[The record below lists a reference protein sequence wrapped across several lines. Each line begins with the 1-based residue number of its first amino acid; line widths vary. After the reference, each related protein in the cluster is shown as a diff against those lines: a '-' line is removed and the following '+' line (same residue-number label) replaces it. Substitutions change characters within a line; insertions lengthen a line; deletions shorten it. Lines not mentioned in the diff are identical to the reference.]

1 MAGESREDRAVAKGV
16 EIDLEAVKAEIL
28 DEVEALRKGRGG
40 VVWRPESPGDATVAH
55 ADKEIECILDL
66 DDAAFV
72 RAAYQVILG
81 RPIDSVGF
89 VDAMD
94 RLIEGESRVNMLWNL
109 AESVEARS
117 KGVEPSALLGER
129 AAALSVPGSGSRSVF
144 RRLVSWIVRLRHAPA
159 RIAMLGRDLRRL
171 SLRVDWLLFQSAD
184 LEASRVEMAARLSRQ
199 LTDLR
204 ADSLLSQNAFVEASR
219 LDIASSMNQHLQE
232 LRKYSESAHEALEAE
247 FDGRL
252 QRLQRACE
260 AVSEGLQRQ
269 LDTAVEQCRDLVTST
284 GASVS
289 EMRDTVENV
298 RQLERRLLLDEFRL
312 ADTEL
317 RTRRDGVVAGPVP
330 GPLRQAA
337 KATDAG
343 SELLYLA
350 LEDAFR
356 GTDAVI
362 RSRLGLYSPRVAAC
376 GAGTKDNP
384 VIDLGCGRGEWLQLL
399 KEQGYLAHGID
410 SSAVMTELCRV
421 KGLDVECA
429 DAVDYLSGMT
439 PASAGMITAFH
450 IIEHLPFEQ
459 LLQIVD
465 LSLRALRPGGV
476 LILETPN
483 PENIVVATC
492 NFYVDPTHIRPIPPD
507 LLEFL
512 ARARG
517 FVDVETLRL
526 HPLDMVKPGEGHHEW
541 LAPVLDRF
549 NCSQDYAI
557 VAVRPGSRCDDQG
570 HDESHGS
577 TS

>member
-1 MAGESREDRAVAKGV
+1 MAGENREDRAVAKGV
-16 EIDLEAVKAEIL
+16 EIDLEAVKAEIM
-28 DEVEALRKGRGG
+28 DEVEALRKDRGG
-40 VVWRPESPGDATVAH
+40 AAWTPEAPVEATVAR

-72 RAAYQVILG
+72 RAAYQIILG
-81 RPIDSVGF
+81 RAVDSVGY

-94 RLIEGESRVNMLWNL
+94 RLIEGESRGDVLWRI
-109 AESVEARS
+109 AESVEAKS
-117 KGVEPSALLGER
+117 KGVEPSVLLGER
-129 AAALSVPGSGSRSVF
+129 AAALSVPGSESRSVF
-144 RRLVSWIVRLRHAPA
+144 RRLASWIVRLRHAPA
-159 RIAMLGRDLRRL
+159 RIAVLGRDLRRL
-171 SLRVDWLLFQSAD
+171 ALRVDWLLFQSAD
-184 LEASRVEMAARLSRQ
+184 LEASRAEMAARVSQQ

-204 ADSLLSQNAFVEASR
+204 ADWLSSQNAFVEASR
-219 LDIASSMNQHLQE
+219 LEISSSMNQRLQE
-232 LRKYSESAHEALEAE
+232 LRKYSETAHEVLETE

-260 AVSEGLQRQ
+260 EVSEGLQRQ
-269 LDTAVEQCRDLVTST
+269 LDTAVEQCRELVSST
-284 GASVS
+284 GVSAS
-289 EMRDTVENV
+289 EMRDTIENV

-312 ADTEL
+312 VDTEL
-317 RTRRDGVVAGPVP
+317 RTRRDGVVAVPVP
-330 GPLRQAA
+330 GPSRQTAELTAA
-337 KATDAG
+337 GDE
-343 SELLYLA
+343 SLYLA

-362 RSRLGLYSPRVAAC
+362 RTRLGLYSPRVAAC
-376 GAGTKDNP
+376 GAGTTDNP
-384 VIDLGCGRGEWLQLL
+384 VIDLGCGRGEWLRLL
-399 KEQGYLAHGID
+399 KEQGYRARGVD

-429 DAVDYLSGMT
+429 DAIDYLSGMR

-512 ARARG
+512 ARTRG

-541 LAPVLDRF
+541 LGPVLDRF

-570 HDESHGS
+570 NDESQRS